1 MSCAEEVSWPAGA
14 LEEQEYEQQVE
25 LTREQVEMEQELQE
39 KQTSDRYRYHTV
51 HRYIDRRLIRPES
64 IGTFFTQLSAA
75 EMCSCTSY
83 LANTIF

>member
-39 KQTSDRYRYHTV
+39 KQTSDRYHTV

-64 IGTFFTQLSAA
+64 ICTFFTQLSAA